1 MVGKSYA
8 EADGGFLQID
18 DQYGVNVLFCYLGQ
32 NSGGL
37 ILLQCDVTLFV
48 CVLHPFIAA
57 LFAGSVPFYRS
68 RLELTTWNLV
78 DSCSVS
84 ESFKVLVLGF
94 NPNNIQGVG
103 PWFQSKQDAGG
114 HPCFAE

>member
-1 MVGKSYA
+1 V
-8 EADGGFLQID
+8 DGD
-18 DQYGVNVLFCYLGQ
+18 NVLFCYLGQ

-68 RLELTTWNLV
+68 RLELTTWNLI
-78 DSCSVS
+78 DSYSVS
-84 ESFKVLVLGF
+84 ESFKVLALGF
-94 NPNNIQGVG
+94 NPNKMQEDIHVLQNDLHNSFGEFSLCAVCFL
-103 PWFQSKQDAGG
+103 FQQTELRMR
-114 HPCFAE
+114 P